1 MKPDFFKLRERGTSI
16 RTECLAGA
24 TTFMTM
30 SYILAVN
37 PLILSQAG
45 MPAGSVFTATVLS
58 SILAMLVMGLL
69 ANLPIALAPAM
80 GLNAFFAYTVC
91 MKMGYP
97 YPLALTAVFC
107 EGLVFLLMSVFNIR
121 ETIVNA
127 IPLFLKKAV
136 TAGIGLFI
144 AFIGLQSAEIVTASP
159 GTLVSAGNLAS
170 AKPALALFGLA
181 LMVVLFIR
189 RVKSAFL
196 IGIFTLTLL
205 GIPLG
210 LTQIPE
216 DFSVFSRP
224 EKPLFF
230 DFMPERVLSFDFFI
244 VFFTFF
250 FIDLFDTIGTFVGI
264 ASQGGLMKADGTVK
278 NLKQGLLADALGTT
292 AGAVLGTST
301 VSSYIESASGV
312 AAGGRTGLTSLT
324 VAALFAAALFLSPLF
339 LLIPAVATAP
349 VLIMVGFLMMA
360 PVREIDFSD
369 YAVGLPAFMTMLMMP
384 MAYSIAEGIV
394 FGILC
399 HVLCQSASG
408 RARCVPPAAWIL
420 SVVFL
425 AWLFLR

>member
-1 MKPDFFKLRERGTSI
+1 MKIDFFKLRERGTSV
-16 RTECLAGA
+16 RTECLAGV

-58 SILAMLVMGLL
+58 SVFAMLVMGLL

-91 MKMGYP
+91 IKMGYP
-97 YPLALTAVFC
+97 YQLALTAVFC
-107 EGLVFLLMSVFNIR
+107 EGIVFLLMSVFNIR
-121 ETIVNA
+121 ESIVNA

-144 AFIGLQSAEIVTASP
+144 AFIGLQSAGIVVASP
-159 GTLVSAGNLAS
+159 ETLVSAGSLAS

-181 LMVVLFIR
+181 LLVVMFIR

-196 IGIFTLTLL
+196 IGIFVLTLL

-210 LTQIPE
+210 LTQVPE
-216 DFSVFSRP
+216 NFAVFSRP
-224 EKPLFF
+224 EKPLLF
-230 DFMPERVLSFDFFI
+230 DFMPEKILSFDFFI

-250 FIDLFDTIGTFVGI
+250 FLDLFDTIGTFVGI
-264 ASQGGLMKADGTVK
+264 ASQSGLAESDGAIR

-292 AGAVLGTST
+292 AGAALGTST

-339 LLIPAVATAP
+339 MLIPPVATAP

-360 PVREIDFSD
+360 PIREIDFSD
-369 YAVGLPAFMTMLMMP
+369 YAVGLPAFMTILMMP
-384 MAYSIAEGIV
+384 LAYSIAEGIV
-394 FGILC
+394 FGILSY
-399 HVLCQSASG
+399 VVCQSALGKG
-408 RARCVPPAAWIL
+408 RNVSPTAWIL
-420 SVVFL
+420 SAVFL
-425 AWLFLR
+425 MWLFLR